1 MRAMRAHSRPM
12 LSVEVVGARNLESH
26 ASVDAYCV
34 VQLCPARAG
43 YGHSDRDGSGD
54 GEAPSLSR
62 ALRSATIPATAS
74 PAWRFAAEFVAPES
88 PAQARVVVTL
98 FNEKDFFFDMFPK
111 TPNGIPGDDVDLQ
124 PDAGP
129 RLSEGCILDAFSG
142 PGEGFASGLYGDM
155 HENPALQKRRQPKK
169 LSDDAVTAG
178 SDSDDVLTHS
188 EDDEDEYE
196 SPSPLS
202 ACLAAEGGLIEGEDG
217 AHETKEGCG
226 TYKSNDAAI
235 GTAEINTALLC
246 RSSRMATDGWY
257 LLRGVSS
264 GEVRVRTIWLDD
276 GRESL
281 TRKEREALF
290 AQHLATDAPMRDQY
304 GFAIPEQSRKEWAH
318 LRSYHDCRE
327 RRRVEEWTAEFG
339 DEFPDVIPL
348 EERSGSHSRVYDT
361 LVQLSRQGIPRF
373 WRQRVYMSVSGE
385 RHCISYCIA
394 CCETSL

>member
-1 MRAMRAHSRPM
+1 M

-43 YGHSDRDGSGD
+43 TGHSEGD
-54 GEAPSLSR
+54 GQGDGDAPSLSR
-62 ALRSATIPATAS
+62 AFRSATIPATAS
-74 PAWRFAAEFVAPES
+74 PAWRFAAEFVAPET
-88 PAQARVVVTL
+88 PAQARLVVTL
-98 FNEKDFFFDMFPK
+98 FNEKNFFFDMFPK
-111 TPNGIPGDDVDLQ
+111 TPNGLPGDDDVDLQ

-142 PGEGFASGLYGDM
+142 PGEGFAGGLYGDM
-155 HENPALQKRRQPKK
+155 HDDPAMEKRQQSKK

-178 SDSDDVLTHS
+178 SDSEDVLTHS

-202 ACLAAEGGLIEGEDG
+202 ACLAAGGGLVEGEDG

-226 TYKSNDAAI
+226 TYKSDDAAI

-246 RSSRMATDGWY
+246 RSSRVATDGWY

-264 GEVRVRTIWLDD
+264 GEVRVRTLWLDD

-290 AQHLATDAPMRDQY
+290 AQHLATGAPMRDQY
-304 GFAIPEQSRKEWAH
+304 GFAIPEQSRKEWTH

-339 DEFPDVIPL
+339 DEFPDGITRR
-348 EERSGSHSRVYDT
+348 ERSGPQYDT
-361 LVQLSRQGIPRF
+361 LVQLSRQGIPRS

-385 RHCISYCIA
+385 RHCISCNCIP
-394 CCETSL
+394 CCKAGV